1 MDKNENKKV
10 YNETIGSKSLSKTLR
25 NSLIPVLDTQKN
37 IEKNGIIIEDELR
50 AEKRLELKEIMDDYY
65 RYYIETKLS
74 NIRKINWTPL
84 FEAMEENV
92 KNNTAKNQKEL
103 ENIQK
108 GKRAE
113 IYEIL
118 KEDENFKNMFGAKL
132 VSDILPDFIRSTGGE
147 ANEIQK
153 KLEIIKL
160 FNRFMSSFTDYFE
173 NRKNVFSKEEK
184 STSICYRVVNDNAW
198 IYFQN
203 LAAYTKIKQDA
214 PEEIDKINEN
224 ENILGEYHLKDIFNY
239 DFYCLLMTQSGI
251 QYYND
256 VCGVVNSYVN
266 LFCQKN
272 KLNKGK
278 YKMRRLHK
286 QILSVA
292 ESNFEIP
299 QMFQNDKEVYNTV
312 NIFIKEINDKKVL
325 EKIIKLSDNYNK
337 YDTNKIYVSSKYF
350 ESLSIFMCENWRTL
364 DEAINSYYENNISG
378 KGESKKKKVEKALKS
393 EKYRSVK
400 SINTVIEQYN
410 AEAKKKE
417 AEEYIN
423 FIADKIKN
431 LEISEITYDEQI
443 SLIESEKKAEEL
455 KEVLDC
461 LQDILHWT
469 KVFIVEEEVEKDN
482 DFYTEIE
489 EISDVLGPLTT
500 IYNRVRNYVT
510 QKPYNEEKFKL
521 NFGTPTLAYGW
532 SKSKEYDNNAIILIR
547 ENKYYLGIFNAKN
560 KPDKKIMEGKKKLER
575 KTDYKKMIY
584 MLLPGANKML
594 PKVFLSKKGIQNF
607 KPSQEILEGY
617 NQKKHIKSS
626 EAFDIKYL
634 HKLIDFF
641 KQSIEKHSEWNKFNF
656 SFKDATAYN
665 DISEFYRDVEAQG
678 YKIEWTYISEQ
689 NINEMVENNQLYLF
703 QIYNKDFAQ
712 ESIGTDNLHTM
723 YLKNMFSEENLRN
736 IVLKLNG
743 EAELFYRKSS
753 IKHPIVHKK
762 GSILLNKTYIDKD
775 DKENKK
781 SIPEKEYQEIYRH
794 LNGIGSGELSDTAK
808 EYLKKADYH
817 EASKDIIK
825 DYRYTVDKY
834 FIHLPMTINY
844 KSTDFIS
851 VNDIALKYIA
861 NRDDMH
867 IIGIDRGER
876 NLVYVSV
883 IDMHG
888 NIIKQKNY
896 NIVNGV
902 DYKSKLKDREN
913 ARDKARKDWKEI
925 GKIKELKE
933 GYLSLVVHEIAEMM
947 VEYNAIIVMEDL
959 NNGFKRGRFKVER
972 QVYQKFETM
981 LINKLNYLV
990 DKNKKV
996 DEDGGLLRGYQ
1007 LTYVPKKLEELGRQC
1022 GFIFYVPA
1030 AYTSKIDP
1038 TTGFVN
1044 IFKDV
1049 AMNDVEFITKFDSI
1063 KYDNVR
1069 NMFALKFDYKNFV
1082 THNVTMPKNE
1092 WTIYTNGSRIRREY
1106 SNGKW
1111 NKTREV
1117 WLTEEMIE
1125 VLDSYR
1131 IDYMEGQDVL
1141 EQIMNL
1147 DDREIKAVCK
1157 EVKNL
1162 IKLIT
1167 QMRNSK
1173 SDNEDPDYDKIVSPV
1188 LNDDNKFFDSSD
1200 NSNGKYPENADAN
1213 GAYCIALKGLY
1224 EVKKIRENWSDLMD
1238 FPRETLK
1245 IKHYDWFDFIQN
1257 KRYL

>member
-1 MDKNENKKV
+1 MNKNLCV
-10 YNETIGSKSLSKTLR
+10 FNETIRSKSLSKTLR
-25 NSLIPVLDTQKN
+25 NSLVPILNTQEN

-65 RYYIETKLS
+65 RYYIEKKLN
-74 NIRKINWTPL
+74 NIRKIDWSPL
-84 FEAMEENV
+84 FQAIEKNV

-103 ENIQK
+103 EEIQK
-108 GKRAE
+108 EKRAE
-113 IYEIL
+113 LYGIL
-118 KEDENFKNMFGAKL
+118 KEDEDFKKMFGAKL
-132 VSDILPDFIRSTGGE
+132 VSDILPDFIKSTVSN
-147 ANEIQK
+147 ADEIQK
-153 KLEIIKL
+153 KLDIVKL

-198 IYFQN
+198 IFYQN
-203 LAAYTKIKQDA
+203 LVAYSKIKEDA
-214 PEEIDKINEN
+214 PDEIDKINEN
-224 ENILGEYHLKDIFNY
+224 EQTLGEYRIKDIFNY

-251 QYYND
+251 QFYND
-256 VCGVVNSYVN
+256 VCGVVNSHMN
-266 LFCQKN
+266 LLCQKD

-278 YKMRRLHK
+278 YKMRKLHK
-286 QILSVA
+286 QILSIA
-292 ESNFEIP
+292 ESNFEVP
-299 QMFQNDKEVYNTV
+299 HMFQSDKEVYDTINT
-312 NIFIKEINDKKVL
+312 FIRDINDKNLL
-325 EKIIKLSDNYNK
+325 EKTIALSEKYNE
-337 YDTNKIYVSSKYF
+337 YDLNRIYISNKYF
-350 ESLSIFMCENWRTL
+350 ESVSIFMCENWRTL
-364 DEAINSYYENNISG
+364 NDAINYYYENNISG
-378 KGESKKKKVEKALKS
+378 KGESKKKKVEKALKG
-393 EKYRSVK
+393 EKYRSLK
-400 SINTVIEQYN
+400 SINNILEQYDVK
-410 AEAKKKE
+410 AKKRE
-417 AEEYIN
+417 AEEYIKS
-423 FIADKIKN
+423 IVDKIGN
-431 LEISEITYDEQI
+431 LKISEMTYDEQI
-443 SLIESEKKAEEL
+443 SLIESEQKAEEL
-455 KEVLDC
+455 KEVLDS
-461 LQDILHWT
+461 LLDILHWT
-469 KVFIVEEEVEKDN
+469 KVFIIEEEVEKDN
-482 DFYTEIE
+482 DFYSELE
-489 EISDVLGPLTT
+489 EISDVLEPLTT
-500 IYNRVRNYVT
+500 IYNRIRNYIT
-510 QKPYNEEKFKL
+510 QKPYSEEKFKL
-521 NFGTPTLAYGW
+521 NFGTPTLANGW

-560 KPDKKIMEGKKKLER
+560 KPDKKVMEGKKESEN

-594 PKVFLSKKGIQNF
+594 PKVFLSQKGIQNF

-617 NQKKHIKSS
+617 NQKRHIKSN
-626 EAFDIKYL
+626 EDFDIEYL
-634 HKLIDFF
+634 HNLIDFF
-641 KQSIEKHSEWNKFNF
+641 KESIQKHPEWNKFNF
-656 SFKDATAYN
+656 SFKETTAYN

-689 NINEMVENNQLYLF
+689 NINEMVENNQMYLF
-703 QIYNKDFAQ
+703 QIYNKDFAK
-712 ESIGTDNLHTM
+712 ESKGTNNLHTM
-723 YLKNMFSEENLRN
+723 YLKNLFSEENLRD

-753 IKHPIVHKK
+753 IKHPVVHKK
-762 GSILLNKTYIDKD
+762 GSILVNKTYIDKD
-775 DKENKK
+775 DKEQKK
-781 SIPEKEYQEIYRH
+781 SIPEKEYQEIYKY
-794 LNGIGSGELSDTAK
+794 LNGMGSRELSDTAK
-808 EYLKKADYH
+808 TYLEKADYY
-817 EASKDIIK
+817 EASMDIIK

-1188 LNDDNKFFDSSD
+1188 LNDNNKFFDSSD

-1224 EVKKIRENWSDLMD
+1224 EVRKIRENWSDSMD

-1245 IKHYDWFDFIQN
+1245 IKHYDWFDFVQN